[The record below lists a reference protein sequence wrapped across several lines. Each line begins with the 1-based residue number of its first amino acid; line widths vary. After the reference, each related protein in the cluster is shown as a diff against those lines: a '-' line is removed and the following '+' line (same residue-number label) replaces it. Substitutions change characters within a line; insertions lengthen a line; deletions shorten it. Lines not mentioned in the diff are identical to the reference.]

1 MKTEQKKTQTK
12 CDCLSCMTGL
22 SLFST
27 VIQAFQVHVGAEE
40 EAASLAR
47 EREHPRAVRPVPSAG
62 GQWDDRVGHAGEFQ
76 NVGLQR
82 GGSAV

>member
-1 MKTEQKKTQTK
+1 
-12 CDCLSCMTGL
+12 MTVL

-40 EAASLAR
+40 EAASLAG
-47 EREHPRAVRPVPSAG
+47 EGEHPRAVRPLPGAG
-62 GQWDDRVGHAGEFQ
+62 GQWDDRVSPAGEFQ

-82 GGSAV
+82 RGSAVYFM